1 MKVNINQLL
10 STNYSKDKQFENRML
25 QRDNCLVGWVDS
37 YNSENHTINVQPA
50 IQSEIVTAQQ
60 TTMLK
65 NKPFLINCPVISNTL
80 SRPPQ
85 KGDKALILVLD
96 EKSNNFFKTAFD
108 TNKPIEQQT
117 LVNQSKAYKTLS
129 NCVAFV
135 INPNPVEGGG
145 GSTSLN
151 SLKFEPSNEGLQY
164 QDGKAT
170 ATGNFIYT
178 TTESDTPISITGS
191 IQSNII
197 GGDGVVV
204 DADETSTNL
213 EIHLDSNVLTT
224 EPQTFTLSEQ
234 EQVRQNIGAG
244 TSDFSGNY
252 NDLTNLPDIAIA
264 KLVGTSDN
272 PINLGL
278 DTEVGKVYCI
288 SGVVQLTT
296 STQVTYNDYFLINRI
311 NDGILGYNIYISTNQ
326 ILFRDGI
333 FIRVY
338 LNSETGYVT
347 ASIPYS
353 SIYLLNGQ
361 NNSSALSFY
370 APTSGG
376 TAGQFLQ
383 SNGSTNA
390 PTWVTAD
397 YASSA
402 DLETKLDKN
411 QGSENAGKVLTVGDD
426 GIVTPQDSGGS
437 GINIKTETYQNVE
450 LNSIKSTLFNLIQ
463 NNKFISLF
471 FKINSAYSATLNE
484 TNIYNSGAITTSSSS
499 ENIILSSYIYNLIP
513 TLYTFNLTRIELRL
527 DERTFIRI
535 NNNDYTITVKDL
547 DKTTTSN
554 GVTLKF
560 MSENVD
566 SLIGN
571 ITLTYFE

>member
-37 YNSENHTINVQPA
+37 YNSESHTINVQPA
-50 IQSEIVTAQQ
+50 IQSEIVTSQQ

-80 SRPPQ
+80 SRVPQ

-135 INPNPVEGGG
+135 INPNPVKGGG

-151 SLKFEPSNEGLQY
+151 SLKFEPSNAGLQY

-178 TTESDTPISITGS
+178 TTESDTPVSITGS

-244 TSDFSGNY
+244 TSDFSGDY

-264 KLVGTSDN
+264 KLVGTSEN
-272 PINLGL
+272 PINFATSMETGKLYYCNNIFYSGSDMPIDIAVGNFL
-278 DTEVGKVYCI
+278 VYKSSDTAVHFICCSASITPYGSSDRTIALYGNQSNSTVMIYFNSTTGDITDAFYSKPIYKLN
-288 SGVVQLTT
+288 GT
-296 STQVTYNDYFLINRI
+296 STDNTD
-311 NDGILGYNIYISTNQ
+311 T
-326 ILFRDGI
+326 
-333 FIRVY
+333 VY
-338 LNSETGYVT
+338 
-347 ASIPYS
+347 
-353 SIYLLNGQ
+353 
-361 NNSSALSFY
+361 FY
-370 APTSGG
+370 APVTSG
-376 TAGQFLQ
+376 TESQILQ
-383 SNGSTNA
+383 SNGTNQA
-390 PTWVTAD
+390 PTWT
-397 YASSA
+397 
-402 DLETKLDKN
+402 DLTQPQMIILDKEVN
-411 QGSENAGKVLTVGDD
+411 
-426 GIVTPQDSGGS
+426 
-437 GINIKTETYQNVE
+437 
-450 LNSIKSTLFNLIQ
+450 
-463 NNKFISLF
+463 
-471 FKINSAYSATLNE
+471 
-484 TNIYNSGAITTSSSS
+484 
-499 ENIILSSYIYNLIP
+499 
-513 TLYTFNLTRIELRL
+513 
-527 DERTFIRI
+527 
-535 NNNDYTITVKDL
+535 
-547 DKTTTSN
+547 
-554 GVTLKF
+554 
-560 MSENVD
+560 
-566 SLIGN
+566 
-571 ITLTYFE
+571 